1 MIPDTF
7 SDEVSCFNKINVH
20 EEANM
25 AKSITDNKNSIFDS
39 TKRLICVGFEDKGDI
54 FEKGKRLKAIQ
65 ILEKTLLNQQRPKR
79 QTIRRA
85 SQIELFTKQ
94 LNERMNK
101 VKDIPLI
108 RDRINKHRESIKL
121 LQTEG
126 ISKCKSD
133 KHFFVTMSSKK
144 KTPKKSQLS
153 SNKNMVSTM
162 NITHSN
168 STRNNFIQRKHIQGI
183 STFTSYFN
191 NKHINKE
198 PKKLLHINS
207 NHRNLFLTTTTTN
220 SIFHSKSEKNFKI
233 PHIDMKQIKRTMYK
247 TLMTSKSIERDLVPI
262 LKSKNQ
268 RSHLRFHTTQDKNS
282 LIPLFS
288 DENDEKSQIKKKNK
302 IFLKNRNNGMYTL
315 IDKGHANLITF
326 CDNYLLFND
335 VDFFKRGKTILSK
348 YPTVQKEADIK
359 VESNDTD
366 NGMRFTKMKSNEFK
380 MKKLAQQIVNMR
392 ANINYNVDNFYS
404 KQN

>member
-7 SDEVSCFNKINVH
+7 SDDVSCFNKINVH

-25 AKSITDNKNSIFDS
+25 AKSISDNKNSIFNS

-54 FEKGKRLKAIQ
+54 FEEGKRLKAIQ
-65 ILEKTLLNQQRPKR
+65 ILEKTLLNQQKPKR

-85 SQIELFTKQ
+85 SQIEMFTKQ
-94 LNERMNK
+94 LNERMSK

-126 ISKCKSD
+126 INKCKSD

-153 SNKNMVSTM
+153 SNKNMLSTM
-162 NITHSN
+162 NSTN
-168 STRNNFIQRKHIQGI
+168 STRNNFIQRKHIKGI
-183 STFTSYFN
+183 STFTSYG
-191 NKHINKE
+191 NKHNNEE
-198 PKKLLHINS
+198 PTKLLNINS
-207 NHRNLFLTTTTTN
+207 NHHNLFITTTTTN

-233 PHIDMKQIKRTMYK
+233 PHIDMNQIKRTMYK
-247 TLMTSKSIERDLVPI
+247 TLMTSKSIERDLVPF

-268 RSHLRFHTTQDKNS
+268 RTHLRFNTTQDKNS

-288 DENDEKSQIKKKNK
+288 DENDEKSQIRKKNK

-348 YPTVQKEADIK
+348 YPSVQKEADIK
-359 VESNDTD
+359 VESNDSD

-380 MKKLAQQIVNMR
+380 MKKLAQQIVNIR
-392 ANINYNVDNFYS
+392 ANINYSVDNFYS